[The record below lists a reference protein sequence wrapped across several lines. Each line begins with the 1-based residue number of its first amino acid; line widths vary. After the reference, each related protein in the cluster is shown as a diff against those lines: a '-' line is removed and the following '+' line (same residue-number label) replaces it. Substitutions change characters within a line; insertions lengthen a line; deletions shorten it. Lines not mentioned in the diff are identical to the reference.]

1 MLKPLNFLVLAAGML
16 LGAPQA
22 GLAQQQGLVLGFTT
36 AKSGTWVSFTRRNE
50 IALQMAV
57 DEINKAGGVNGKP
70 LVIKSFDT
78 ASKPEQ
84 AATAVRQFAENDGAL
99 AIIGPFS
106 SGECRVAFPVGERLG
121 IAQMAIASAAPGLAA
136 PFKFAFRNTS
146 DEGYLFERLLA
157 VLKQRNIQMK
167 TAAVAYASDE
177 VVAKSLGEQV
187 FPGLFKKQGVPIVQS
202 VTFPIAAFDL
212 SAQVSQLKAKP
223 ADVIGVGVTPEGLVV
238 LAKEMKRQGVNAR
251 LLGGTQLADPN
262 LPTRLGPDGNG
273 TVFSATFF
281 ADADDPKVRTFR
293 DEFMRR
299 AKAAGETGDL
309 RPSMYDSTTYSNVHI
324 YAEAM
329 RRAKVTGAP
338 DRLAQERAAIRD
350 ALRALRNVDTIEG
363 KLERFTDGGDA
374 LKTAYVIEIRDGQFH
389 LLGTRGPD

>member
-1 MLKPLNFLVLAAGML
+1 MSIRFKLVAAL
-16 LGAPQA
+16 LGAALLVPA
-22 GLAQQQGLVLGFTT
+22 HAQQQGLILGFST
-36 AKSGTWVSFTRRNE
+36 AKSGTWVSFTRRHE

-78 ASKPEQ
+78 GSKPEQ

-99 AIIGPFS
+99 AIVGPFS
-106 SGECRVAFPVGERLG
+106 SGECRVAFPVGDRLG

-157 VLKQRNIQMK
+157 VLKERNIPIK
-167 TAAVAYASDE
+167 SAALAYASDE
-177 VVAKSLGEQV
+177 VVAKSFGEGV
-187 FPGLFKKQGVPIVQS
+187 FPQKFKQHNIPIVQS

-223 ADVIGVGVTPEGLVV
+223 ADVIGVATTPEGLVT
-238 LAKEMKRQGVNAR
+238 LTKEMHRQGVQAR
-251 LLGGTQLADPN
+251 ILGGTQLADVN
-262 LPTRLGPDGNG
+262 LPGRLGAEGDG

-281 ADADDPKVRTFR
+281 ADADSPKVRAFR

-299 AKAAGETGDL
+299 AKAAGETGEL
-309 RPSMYDSTTYSNVHI
+309 RPSMYDSTTYSNVYI

-338 DRLAQERAAIRD
+338 DKLAQERAAIRD
-350 ALRALRNVDTIEG
+350 ALRALRDVDTVEG
-363 KLERFTDGGDA
+363 KLDRFTDGGDA
-374 LKTAYVIEIRDGQFH
+374 LKTAYVIEIRGGKFN
-389 LLGTRGPD
+389 LLGTRGPNM

>member
-1 MLKPLNFLVLAAGML
+1 MLRRFKLLCLAAVL
-16 LGAPQA
+16 TAAPLA
-22 GLAQQQGLVLGFTT
+22 ALAQQQGLVLGFTT
-36 AKSGTWVSFTRRNE
+36 AKSGTWVSFTKRNE
-50 IALQMAV
+50 IALMMAV

-78 ASKPEQ
+78 GSKPEQ
-84 AATAVRQFAENDGAL
+84 AATAARQFAENDGAL
-99 AIIGPFS
+99 AIVGPFS
-106 SGECRVAFPVGERLG
+106 SGECRVAFPVGDRLG

-157 VLKQRNIQMK
+157 VLKERNIPI
-167 TAAVAYASDE
+167 TSAALAYASDE
-177 VVAKSLGEQV
+177 VVAKSFGEGV
-187 FPGLFKKQGVPIVQS
+187 FPQKFKASNVPIVQS

-223 ADVIGVGVTPEGLVV
+223 ADVIGVATTPEGLVV
-238 LAKEMKRQGVNAR
+238 LTKEMRRQGVSAR

-262 LPTRLGPDGNG
+262 LPGRLGPEGNG

-281 ADADDPKVRTFR
+281 ADANDPKVRAFR

-299 AKAAGETGDL
+299 AKAAGEIGDL
-309 RPSMYDSTTYSNVHI
+309 RPSMYDSTTYSNVYI

-338 DRLAQERAAIRD
+338 DKLVQERTAIRD

-363 KLERFTDGGDA
+363 KFERFTEGGDA

-389 LLGTRGPD
+389 LLGTRGPN